1 MLNKRGTSDLL
12 FIAEIGINHNGSL
25 ELALK
30 LIGHAADCGCD
41 IVKFQKRTPD
51 LCVPERQ
58 KNKMKYDTPWGDVTY
73 LEYKHKIEFGE
84 KEYDAIDAYCKE
96 KNIEW
101 TASAWDIPSF
111 EFLQRYDLRY
121 HKIASPML
129 TSEGLLERVALDGK
143 HTFISTGM
151 STLEEIE
158 QAVEIFKEYKCPFE
172 LMHCISCYPMV
183 NADANLLVIKT
194 LRERFGCL
202 VGYSG
207 HEEGL
212 QVTIA
217 AVALGASS
225 IERHITLSRSMWGTD
240 QAASVGPSGLRHL
253 VRDCRV
259 VELALGDGVKK
270 LLDCE
275 KEKRTTLK

>member
-1 MLNKRGTSDLL
+1 MLTKRGTDGLL
-12 FIAEIGINHNGSL
+12 FIAEIGINHNGNL

-30 LIGHAADCGCD
+30 LIDHASNCGCD

-51 LCVPERQ
+51 LCVPEHQ
-58 KNKMKYDTPWGDVTY
+58 KNKMRYGTPWGDVTY

-84 KEYDAIDAYCKE
+84 KEYNTINNYCRE
-96 KNIEW
+96 KDIEW

-111 EFLQRYDLRY
+111 EFLQRYDLKY

-129 TSEGLLERVALDGK
+129 TNSNLLERIAFDGK

-151 STLEEIE
+151 STLGEIE
-158 QAVEIFKEYKCPFE
+158 HTVEIFKRYKCPFE
-172 LMHCISCYPMV
+172 LMHCVSCYPME
-183 NADANLLVIKT
+183 NTDANLLVIKT
-194 LRERFGCL
+194 LGEKFKCL

-212 QVTIA
+212 QISIA

-240 QAASVGPSGLRHL
+240 QAASVGPPGLRQL

-259 VELALGDGVKK
+259 VESALGDGVKR

-275 KEKRTTLK
+275 KDKRKTLK